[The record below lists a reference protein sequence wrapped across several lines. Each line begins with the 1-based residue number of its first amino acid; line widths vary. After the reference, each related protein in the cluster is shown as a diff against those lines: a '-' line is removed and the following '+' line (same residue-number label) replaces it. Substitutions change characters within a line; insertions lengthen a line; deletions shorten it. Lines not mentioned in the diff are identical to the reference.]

1 VRLQNTQTA
10 AARTAFRRAVRLN
23 PDLME
28 GRMQLGPREAY
39 GSLGIMHVRTDQWT
53 RARRMFEQ
61 VLELDPQT
69 TAARRLLK
77 KLSP

>member
-1 VRLQNTQTA
+1 
-10 AARTAFRRAVRLN
+10 
-23 PDLME
+23 ME